1 MSTLI
6 KSSLVRVLNQRRI
19 IVGAGF
25 LVSQKHIMT
34 CSHVVLEALGIPNQ
48 SLKIIAGQL
57 DVDFP
62 FIDANKTFSA
72 KVLVH
77 GLSETD
83 TIVDGVNDIAILEL
97 SQPPPANAEPI
108 SLTPQGKL
116 WGHDFRV
123 YGFPRNSSAGVWVS
137 GIVRDRLV
145 NGWLQIEAQGQTGYF
160 VSPGF
165 SGSPVWDDQVDDVI
179 GMIVAVERERNT
191 RAAFIIPTDRLLAV
205 VANLTDVQAK
215 LLKPSGGATFN
226 PFEYGSPVS
235 PERFYGRNEQRLD
248 VKNRIG
254 AISSQSLSIVG
265 LRRSGKTSL
274 LRYIKARQSEF
285 CQPNQRPLIIHLD
298 FQSQKYGTPFGIL
311 EGFRRGIQAV
321 TGAPPWLNNEE
332 SYGVESG
339 LATLRDQ
346 GYRTIVLIDEFESI
360 TKHLDHFTDWGDDW
374 RAKMSDSLF
383 VSVICSKR
391 SIDEVYAACGL
402 TSPFGNMFATTI
414 LGAFEQNEFREL
426 LLDGFERGGR
436 PLSDREMDFIDELSG
451 GLPYYTQMAAALLWQ
466 YHDQQKVREKF
477 ELQSKHRFLELWDD
491 LTPNERQRIVGIA
504 SSESPSPENL
514 RGCKDLILHGLVRPS
529 GALFSS
535 AFAEFVRNQPR

>member
-1 MSTLI
+1 M
-6 KSSLVRVLNQRRI
+6 
-19 IVGAGF
+19 
-25 LVSQKHIMT
+25 
-34 CSHVVLEALGIPNQ
+34 
-48 SLKIIAGQL
+48 
-57 DVDFP
+57 DFP
-62 FIDANKTFSA
+62 FIDTNQTFSA
-72 KVLVH
+72 KVLIHRV
-77 GLSETD
+77 SETG
-83 TIVDGVNDIAILEL
+83 TVADGLNDIAILEL

-108 SLTPQGKL
+108 NLTPQDKL
-116 WGHDFRV
+116 WAHEFRV
-123 YGFPRNSSAGVWVS
+123 YGFPRTSSAGVWVS
-137 GIVRDRLV
+137 GIVRDRLA
-145 NGWLQIEAQGQTGYF
+145 NGWLQIEAEGQTGYF

-165 SGSPVWDDQVDDVI
+165 SGSPVWDDQVHDVI

-205 VANLTDVQAK
+205 LTNVTGVQTK
-215 LLKPSGGATFN
+215 LLERPEAATFN

-235 PERFYGRNEQRLD
+235 PERFYGRLEQRLD

-265 LRRSGKTSL
+265 LRRSGRTSL
-274 LRYIKARQSEF
+274 LRYIKARPSEF

-298 FQSQKYGTPFGIL
+298 FQSQKYTTPFGIL
-311 EGFRRGIQAV
+311 EGFRRGIESAIGV
-321 TGAPPWLNNEE
+321 SPWSNNKDSFE
-332 SYGVESG
+332 VESG

-360 TKHLDHFTDWGDDW
+360 TAHLHHFTDWGDDW

-436 PLSDREMDFIDELSG
+436 PLRDQEIDFIDELSG
-451 GLPYYTQMAAALLWQ
+451 GLPYYTQMAAALFWQ
-466 YHDQQKVREKF
+466 YANQEKVREKF
-477 ELQSKHRFLELWDD
+477 ELQSKHRFVELWDD
-491 LTPNERQRIVGIA
+491 FTPNEQQRIVRIA
-504 SSESPSPENL
+504 SSELSSPENIG
-514 RGCKDLILHGLVRPS
+514 GCKDLILHGVVRSS

-535 AFAEFVRNQPR
+535 AFAEFVRNHPR